1 MNFRLKLLPVF
12 LSILFFFSSFFQ
24 ICTTVYASDSTHG
37 GGGSSS
43 SNRPSGDEWFYG
55 DGSLGSDKVP
65 LVMSYLVS
73 QSKCLYDGNFSSL
86 ISNYFDMKEYMT
98 SDYISI
104 SDEPDENGD
113 YNMIFSED
121 LTKAFKQALIEAA
134 QEQNGFLI
142 YPTTNYLSV
151 PPSGFLNSYA
161 YRTFCALV
169 KENGCIVVNTNKI
182 DSDTLYVA
190 RPFDDI
196 TKDSISLV
204 VKSNYSNYLIV
215 GAGFYGTNTWELYS
229 TQSKI
234 FRTVSYDTDY
244 VAHYQE
250 FHHWDEGT
258 DYSEGIYSM
267 PYTGLLDM
275 RGKYPLG
282 SVCGWT
288 FFSDDGRRLRVFKSL
303 NDLKN
308 YTTGNRSVYFGS
320 GFYDDIGEIK
330 VSFDDLEKYINTDS
344 DKLFDKLKDLIGENE
359 GNLTEEDLEKIV
371 DKLLGELDDIGGD
384 IGGDIDKVDG
394 SLKETNSILGGI
406 ASALSG
412 YFESVLSYLDSIL
425 VSIQGLIFVE
435 QIKPDDEH
443 LDLSD
448 MINDVWKDPQNGS
461 QAVAD
466 SLSASFSDIA
476 SALMAK
482 FPFCIPHDLYSL
494 FNVFTNTP
502 KGRASPASVDDSS
515 IQLYSGADSVP
526 CFELPLVIE
535 SLGIEEVIVIDMADF
550 QPLSTVLRVFISLI
564 FAVALMKFSATVIQL
579 INNAWGGIS

>member
-1 MNFRLKLLPVF
+1 MKINKNIFIAF
-12 LSILFFFSSFFQ
+12 LSISIILFSFSNCYFIS
-24 ICTTVYASDSTHG
+24 YATHG
-37 GGGSSS
+37 GGGGDNHGVLTSEEKKEMVKGIVDNFGKYCTFIIAQLGAFSSGSFATALENYELLEGMDWKSHVWNEDNIYIDDDGDIVFSDELVSLIKQALTEYAEESCGFWIVPTVNFNLIGANNFYSLPAYQTLKNIVNEKEVVLTQTGYMFKYMYIYDIYNSDMPFVLVCSSS
-43 SNRPSGDEWFYG
+43 SYDYEKNLGKDVPCYFYG
-55 DGSLGSDKVP
+55 ADNWLWYSLNYYTYTFDADSIAFESFDAYKET
-65 LVMSYLVS
+65 SYEYVDPGKYATGFYMNYTRGYDYSSVS
-73 QSKCLYDGNFSSL
+73 PYKAL
-86 ISNYFDMKEYMT
+86 ISKDGRHMKVYK
-98 SDYISI
+98 SLDAY
-104 SDEPDENGD
+104 
-113 YNMIFSED
+113 
-121 LTKAFKQALIEAA
+121 K
-134 QEQNGFLI
+134 
-142 YPTTNYLSV
+142 
-151 PPSGFLNSYA
+151 YA
-161 YRTFCALV
+161 C
-169 KENGCIVVNTNKI
+169 
-182 DSDTLYVA
+182 
-190 RPFDDI
+190 
-196 TKDSISLV
+196 
-204 VKSNYSNYLIV
+204 
-215 GAGFYGTNTWELYS
+215 TNT
-229 TQSKI
+229 
-234 FRTVSYDTDY
+234 
-244 VAHYQE
+244 
-250 FHHWDEGT
+250 
-258 DYSEGIYSM
+258 
-267 PYTGLLDM
+267 
-275 RGKYPLG
+275 
-282 SVCGWT
+282 
-288 FFSDDGRRLRVFKSL
+288 
-303 NDLKN
+303 
-308 YTTGNRSVYFGS
+308 RSVYFGS
-320 GFYDDIGEIK
+320 GFYDEVGEVK
-330 VSFDDLEKYINTDS
+330 VSFDQLQDYLDGKYDSFFDDLKELLPDNDAGLS
-344 DKLFDKLKDLIGENE
+344 
-359 GNLTEEDLEKIV
+359 EDEIEKIV
-371 DKLLGELDDIGGD
+371 DKLLGKLDDIGGD